1 MGNVNVTQVLALYIW
16 VLLAFLTAIVFLIAR
31 FYEKSSGE
39 ATRYQLFLVPLALF
53 LGGTL
58 RYASLGQILGD
69 TLGGLLWFLGGAAQ
83 IFLCVSLYR
92 QMTRGR

>member
-1 MGNVNVTQVLALYIW
+1 MGSVNLSQIVTLYIW
-16 VLLAFLTAIVFLIAR
+16 VLLAILTGIIFLIAR

-39 ATRYQLFLVPLALF
+39 MTRYQLFLAPLALF

-58 RYASLGQILGD
+58 RYASLGQIAGD
-69 TLGGLLWFLGGAAQ
+69 ALGGLLWFLGAVMQ
-83 IFLCVSLYR
+83 IALCVSLYR